1 MLLKKTQ
8 MQFLNQIDGGSISK
22 NASKHISR
30 FECRRCTPWP
40 NLEKKSGPQKFKIQN
55 LKKLAYCVNRTIV
68 LRFEKI
74 SHYAKLQ

>member
-40 NLEKKSGPQKFKIQN
+40 NLEKKSGPQKQQSTFTFT
-55 LKKLAYCVNRTIV
+55 VGP
-68 LRFEKI
+68 
-74 SHYAKLQ
+74 